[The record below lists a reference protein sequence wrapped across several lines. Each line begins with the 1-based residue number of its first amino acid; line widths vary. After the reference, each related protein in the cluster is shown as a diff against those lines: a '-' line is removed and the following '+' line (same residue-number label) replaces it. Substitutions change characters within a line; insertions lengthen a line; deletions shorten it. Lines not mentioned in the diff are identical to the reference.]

1 MELTGKPTGWV
12 NPSTA
17 PNLALTSTASLR
29 VVPGYTNA
37 AVVDGACV
45 DIPVPRGSICDGRI
59 IDDAVRV
66 VISEAVRRLVFAIP
80 TPSIRCRSPQCCK
93 TVKRARICQ
102 RRQFE

>member
-1 MELTGKPTGWV
+1 MPGALKNLLEWTVGGVELTGKPTGRI

-17 PNLALTSTASLR
+17 PNLALAGYASLHA
-29 VVPGYTNA
+29 VPGYTNA

-66 VISEAVRRLVFAIP
+66 EISAAVRRLVSAIP
-80 TPSIRCRSPQCCK
+80 TP
-93 TVKRARICQ
+93 
-102 RRQFE
+102 